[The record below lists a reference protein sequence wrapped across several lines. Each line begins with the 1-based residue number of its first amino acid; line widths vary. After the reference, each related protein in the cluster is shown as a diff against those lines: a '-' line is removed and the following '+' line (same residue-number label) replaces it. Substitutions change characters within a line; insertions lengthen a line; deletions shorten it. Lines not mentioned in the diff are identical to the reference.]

1 MEFKSEFKK
10 EMVRKLLLPGGK
22 GAAELSR
29 EIGVTPQTLYNWRD
43 KYSHSN
49 DSVPRKRRSDRLSAE
64 EKAKIVL
71 EYVRLAPAETG
82 EWLRKKNLQSEHLKL
97 WESELTAGS
106 DASKYKEEN
115 RILRNANKGLAKD
128 LLKKDKALAELSAIV
143 ILQKKIADLFPEEK
157 EQ

>member
-1 MEFKSEFKK
+1 MDFKDGFKR

-43 KYSHSN
+43 KYSH
-49 DSVPRKRRSDRLSAE
+49 DSDAMTRKRRSDGLSAE
-64 EKAKIVL
+64 EKTMALL
-71 EYVRLAPAETG
+71 EFARLPVAETG

-97 WESELTAGS
+97 WESELTTKNDTS
-106 DASKYKEEN
+106 QFKDEI
-115 RILRNANKGLAKD
+115 RILKTKNKQIEKD

-143 ILQKKIADLFPEEK
+143 ILQKKMAVLFPREE
-157 EQ
+157 EI